1 MKSIGIL
8 GISLHDHEASDLARF
23 TLPREERASK
33 LSALAANLGANEL
46 VYLATCNRVEFL
58 FRSDA
63 PARAGEL
70 ADRIG
75 AAFAAPAGPP
85 PAAPFRLWSGEEAA
99 EHLFQVAAG
108 LDSAVLGER
117 DIQGQIR
124 DALAAAREAAT
135 CGEALERIVDEAL
148 RAARQVHLRT
158 QLGAGRISLAE
169 IACEAILD
177 RVRRSAPADGEG
189 SGEVVALVGVSAMT
203 RRAAEILRRERVPFV
218 LVNRTVAR
226 AEELVAALAAGRAQS
241 LDDFRR
247 RPPRVEAIL
256 CATGSSEP
264 VLDRAALERL
274 AARSASQ
281 EAPLVVDLAIP
292 PDVDPE
298 TARAAQVPRLGID
311 EITGSA
317 IERRQSR
324 RNEAD
329 AARRVIAEAL
339 AGMKRR
345 LAERSLAPVIT
356 RIHRRYRDTALE
368 GIERLLAGH
377 GLELEAAAREDLER
391 WAEIL
396 ARRFA
401 HLPARGLRGLAAE
414 HGLAAVRTFLASC
427 DGGSFADLCAELA
440 EIDAPEED
448 CVPERDADSRPHGPP
463 ADRSSR
469 KPD

>member
-8 GISLHDHEASDLARF
+8 GISVHDHEASDLARF
-23 TLPREERASK
+23 TLPREGQASK
-33 LSALAANLGANEL
+33 LSALAATLDATEL

-58 FRSDA
+58 FRSVSPTD
-63 PARAGEL
+63 AGEL
-70 ADRIG
+70 ASRLG
-75 AAFAAPAGPP
+75 AAFAGGGALPP
-85 PAAPFRLWSGEEAA
+85 HARFRLWRGDEAA

-124 DALAAAREAAT
+124 DAVAASRAAGT
-135 CGEALERIVDEAL
+135 SGVALERLVEEAL

-169 IACEAILD
+169 IACEALLE
-177 RVRRSAPADGEG
+177 RVRRISPAGDGEETPG
-189 SGEVVALVGVSAMT
+189 TVALVGVSAMT
-203 RRAAEILRRERVPFV
+203 RRAAEILRREGVPFV
-218 LVNRTVAR
+218 LVNRTLAH

-241 LDDFRR
+241 LDEFRR
-247 RPPRVEAIL
+247 RPPRVEAVL
-256 CATGSSEP
+256 CATGASEP

-281 EAPLVVDLAIP
+281 EAPLIVDLAIP

-298 TARAAQVPRLGID
+298 AARAAQVPRLGID
-311 EITGSA
+311 EITGA
-317 IERRQSR
+317 ALERRESR

-329 AARRVIAEAL
+329 AARRVIAGAL

-391 WAEIL
+391 WAETL

-414 HGLAAVRTFLASC
+414 HGLAAVRSFLASC
-427 DGGSFADLCAELA
+427 DGGSFAELCAELS
-440 EIDAPEED
+440 EIDALDED
-448 CVPERDADSRPHGPP
+448 RAGAPGGPSPDAEREP
-463 ADRSSR
+463 
-469 KPD
+469 